1 MKTTNQMFIESDI
14 EKLQGDIDILVEEF
28 ATGKVNREMVMKA
41 IDIKME
47 EIEELKNLI

>member
-1 MKTTNQMFIESDI
+1 MKTTNQMFIEREI
-14 EKLQGDIDILVEEF
+14 EKVQEDIDILVEEF

-41 IDIKME
+41 IEIKME